1 MVWKLILLESERK
14 INKKNS
20 SYIFFVYICDLF
32 VAKPPNVIDKYL
44 NINEIKRINYVLDT

>member
-20 SYIFFVYICDLF
+20 SYIFFVYICVLF
-32 VAKPPNVIDKYL
+32 MWKSL
-44 NINEIKRINYVLDT
+44 

>member
-20 SYIFFVYICDLF
+20 SYIFFCIYLRPVYVEVPLTDL
-32 VAKPPNVIDKYL
+32 
-44 NINEIKRINYVLDT
+44 